1 MPFDVNGALEA
12 GYSPAEIAD
21 HLGEQKKFDVA
32 GARKEGYSDN
42 EIIGHLAG
50 LSASKKEESLGGAF
64 LKGAEQLGST
74 ARTAAESLYKSPEEA
89 ALAGQKR
96 QENIAARHGENVGFG
111 KVQKA
116 FEQEGLFSAAGELA
130 KQVPKAIAEQAP
142 NLAATAAGA
151 GAGFMLGG
159 PFGAIAGAAV
169 PSFIQQYGG
178 NLEAQAQAQQEEG
191 KPLDINRGVAAA
203 AAVPQTALDV
213 AQSFIPFG
221 GKIAGKLFGPTV
233 GKLLGA
239 GEGAA
244 AEKLA
249 KESLLSTVAKGTATG
264 IAAEVPP
271 EIAQQALQRA
281 QAGQSL
287 LDQDAMNDYGSTA
300 FAVALLGPLGILG
313 RVSNKSEAGRKLA
326 EAQQKA
332 SIENKPVDVPIDVA
346 PPSTEDKTQAPLM
359 LGYDP
364 SIGQQVMT
372 VFPDG
377 RIAPSEQA
385 AFDERY
391 KIRSTIPTA
400 EEEAQT
406 KPLLPA
412 EVAANTQ
419 PVAMIEPD
427 GSIKTYEGV
436 PNRTDSGVN
445 FLDEN
450 KKIIKTIKPDNK
462 SAIINPTEQDMFN
475 LQTTALESRLP
486 KMRNDLERARID
498 SNKADGAFKQFL
510 KEHPL
515 QSTYYRDLINPSHN
529 PNKML
534 SDGQAK
540 GIFTKGVKNGYALDD
555 LARIATE
562 TGFMTE
568 DELNDPSDVGGV
580 NAMADKIAAVYHG
593 ESVPTA
599 FSAEANAR
607 YQALDLEHQKLED
620 EIAKRKEQ
628 AKQFPTEEE
637 EIAPEFTPEGEAT
650 PAAPEEFENQEP
662 VNPSFRAEIK
672 TPFADKFIADEKKLA
687 KQLRAGLDRMGL
699 KDVGLKLEDAVHEYV
714 NGKMEEV
721 NGAYFNK
728 LIKLSL
734 SGDNIFRTMSHE
746 ALHAMKDLGFFSDAD
761 WKILENKAKSEWMAK
776 YDIAEK
782 YSHEPMEVQ
791 LEEAIAFAF
800 ADHNK
805 QLPLIK
811 RIMNAAVEALKT
823 IGNIFRANGYRKAE
837 DIFKEA
843 AAGKLKEAEINKTV
857 KKPEIKKEPI
867 GKPINTDSEAFKKWF
882 RNSVFVKDGKPQIL
896 YHGTQ
901 ADITKFKTG
910 FGAFGEGI
918 YLSPNPEK
926 ASSYARNTGKSWKPA
941 GIEGGNVIPLFVR
954 MENPKIKDVDVFNV
968 KDANGKTMG
977 LEKAAKYITDKAKEE
992 GYDGIILRDPSSGE
1006 ITEAIAFNP
1015 AQVKS
1020 AISNTGEFNIKNPDI
1035 RAEIPSKAKLKTALH
1050 GVDPEY
1056 AEKILK
1062 QFTQEPATVK
1072 EKFEGLKAGF
1082 YDRMI
1087 TGIFDEFRA
1096 IKKYDPSAYM
1106 MARISKSIDGGLQ
1119 GLLEYGQVF
1128 NDGGALNIKPGTK
1141 GLLDILKPV
1150 GQEVDQYQIW
1160 KALNRDANLPVE
1172 KRSFDPELVAGRNKL
1187 IAGDING
1194 KSRKDIYET
1203 ALKEENELNRS
1214 VLKVALDAGIID
1226 QKGYDRFAND
1236 IYYIPFY
1243 KMMEDGDV
1251 GSISSSSRLTNQQFS
1266 KMLKGGPKKTNDLM
1280 ENVLM
1285 NWSHILSAAMKNQ
1298 AAIKTIDAADTMGVV
1313 ELAEKQNGKFPPNT
1327 VKVMRDGQE
1336 VHYTISDP
1344 DLVDAIS
1351 TISYLGPKSG
1361 FLNVAKGFTNI
1372 LRYGITMSPAYKI
1385 RNLIRDSIQSAA
1397 ISDLSSNM
1405 FGNIYNGLTMSKEG
1419 HPTFMAAL
1427 AGGGIF
1433 EMGTAHEGNQAKLI
1447 KRLIDKGV
1455 SETSILDTP
1464 EKIKGKLQEALD
1476 YYNEI
1481 GNKFENANRLALY
1494 QKLIDQGKTHLE
1506 ASYQARDL
1514 MDFSMQGQFRAI
1526 KIIGSVV
1533 PFFNAR
1539 IQGLYKLGR
1548 DGIAPT
1554 YRVIC
1559 NATTGKPLENESDK
1573 VKALKFSTISS
1584 AIMLASMALYGMYKD
1599 DEDFKRR
1606 EDWDRD
1612 NYWWFKIGETQYRI
1626 PKPFEIGALGTI
1638 AERSY
1643 EQFADDT
1650 VEGKVFFQRLGSML
1664 GNTFSMN
1671 PTPQMVKPL
1680 IDLYANTDSF
1690 TGAPIESAGMEKLSK
1705 QERKTN
1711 NTSGLAIALGG
1722 VSSAA
1727 SKVLTMNSDAQGVS
1741 PIQID
1746 YAIKAYFGWLGATA
1760 ASTADLA
1767 VEPFQ
1772 EGTKVHPPLIDSL
1785 AMGFIK
1791 TEPETRSKYMTNF
1804 YQNNA
1809 NLQSALADMR
1819 HYAELGDSE
1828 KVQEII
1834 AEKGNDIAL
1843 AKMYDQTGKQL
1854 AMLRQQIRVIEA
1866 NPNIP
1871 ADEKRA
1877 EMIRLKIL
1885 MSEMAERVE
1894 SIRISI
1900 KK

>member
-21 HLGEQKKFDVA
+21 HLGEQRKFDVA

-50 LSASKKEESLGGAF
+50 LSASKKEEGLGGAF

-239 GEGAA
+239 GEGAV

-364 SIGQQVMT
+364 SVGQQVMT

-445 FLDEN
+445 LLDEN

-662 VNPSFRAEIK
+662 VNPSFRAEVK

-746 ALHAMKDLGFFSDAD
+746 ALHAMKALGFFSDAD

-843 AAGKLKEAEINKTV
+843 AAGKFKAGKETIAE
-857 KKPEIKKEPI
+857 
-867 GKPINTDSEAFKKWF
+867 S
-882 RNSVFVKDGKPQIL
+882 
-896 YHGTQ
+896 
-901 ADITKFKTG
+901 
-910 FGAFGEGI
+910 
-918 YLSPNPEK
+918 
-926 ASSYARNTGKSWKPA
+926 
-941 GIEGGNVIPLFVR
+941 
-954 MENPKIKDVDVFNV
+954 
-968 KDANGKTMG
+968 
-977 LEKAAKYITDKAKEE
+977 
-992 GYDGIILRDPSSGE
+992 
-1006 ITEAIAFNP
+1006 
-1015 AQVKS
+1015 
-1020 AISNTGEFNIKNPDI
+1020 
-1035 RAEIPSKAKLKTALH
+1035 RAEIPSKKKIKAALH
-1050 GVDPEY
+1050 NVDPEY

-1203 ALKEENELNRS
+1203 ALKEENEINRS

-1351 TISYLGPKSG
+1351 TISYLGPKSD

-1539 IQGLYKLGR
+1539 IQGLYKIGR

-1584 AIMLASMALYGMYKD
+1584 AVMLASMALYGMYKD

-1772 EGTKVHPPLIDSL
+1772 EGTKPHPPLIDSL

-1843 AKMYDQTGKQL
+1843 AKMYDQTSKQL